1 LSFQTDRKGK
11 LRRALIIHLRMK
23 VCNTQEPEKCVE
35 NIDAIA
41 DSGSFNT
48 WIPRREAE
56 RIGLKELGRKKFKT
70 INGQIVERAYGA
82 GVCTVDGASGVS
94 EIVFGEPSDATV
106 LGALTMEELGI
117 KIDPKNGKITRE
129 DVFLA
134 V

>member
-1 LSFQTDRKGK
+1 MWKERGDFD
-11 LRRALIIHLRMK
+11 LIIHVRLK
-23 VCNTQEPEKCVE
+23 VCNTQEPERCVE

-48 WIPRREAE
+48 WIPKREAQS
-56 RIGLKELGRKKFKT
+56 IGLRELGRKKFKT
-70 INGQIVERAYGA
+70 INGEIVERPYGA
-82 GVCTVDGASGVS
+82 GACTVEGASGVS
-94 EIVFGEPSDATV
+94 EVVFGESQDATV